1 MPTSLSPIT
10 AYLALGSNLG
20 DRAANI
26 RSAITQLAAPELRV
40 TKLSTFLENPAIG
53 GPPNS
58 PDFLNAVAEIET
70 SLDPHALLDRL
81 LNTEA
86 QLGRIRT
93 HKWAPRTIDLDI
105 IFYADQIL
113 ASPRLTIPHPLMHQ
127 RAFVLKPLAEVAP
140 NALHPILK
148 QTATHLLKNF
158 DESSPQIN
166 TDGHR

>member
-1 MPTSLSPIT
+1 MPPPALPSR

-26 RSAITQLAAPELRV
+26 HAALKLLVGPELRV
-40 TKLSTFLENPAIG
+40 TKLSTFLENPAVG

-86 QLGRIRT
+86 ELGRIRT

-105 IFYADQIL
+105 ILYDNSVIH
-113 ASPRLTIPHPLMHQ
+113 SPRLKIPHPLMHQ
-127 RAFVLKPLAEVAP
+127 RAFVLQPLAEIAP
-140 NALHPILK
+140 DARDPISK
-148 QTATHLLKNF
+148 QTAVELLKQFKENSRRI
-158 DESSPQIN
+158 D
-166 TDGHR
+166 TDRHR